1 MKICLLCWVCPKI
14 GPLKHLNLNSGF
26 PLKHLNFVFLSYIFH
41 RNWMTEEMMCF
52 KFCILGFFFFRAHK
66 HGASMPVMFGFA
78 RISFLTIK
86 VGELR
91 VGYVVLY
98 ICFLNAPVGAMPQKN
113 LCLSC
118 PYGGSGSTGKS
129 YQLSCYFVIWCSILV
144 IFKFEIIL

>member
-1 MKICLLCWVCPKI
+1 ME
-14 GPLKHLNLNSGF
+14 HLNLNSGF

-41 RNWMTEEMMCF
+41 RSWMSEEMLCF
-52 KFCILGFFFFRAHK
+52 FLSHGFVFRAHK
-66 HGASMPVMFGFA
+66 NGSSMAVMFGFA

-86 VGELR
+86 VGELI

-98 ICFLNAPVGAMPQKN
+98 ICFLNAAVGAMPQKN

-129 YQLSCYFVIWCSILV
+129 YQLSCCLVIWCSILV